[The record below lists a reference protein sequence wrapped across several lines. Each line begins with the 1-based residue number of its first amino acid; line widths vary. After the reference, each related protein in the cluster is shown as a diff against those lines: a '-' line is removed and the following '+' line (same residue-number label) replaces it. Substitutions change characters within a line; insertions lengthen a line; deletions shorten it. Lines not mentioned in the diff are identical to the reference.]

1 MKIDFIFGGY
11 EHYLQRRKK
20 KSKSRHLRWLWQTTL
35 PILQLER
42 GEVALFLSAYTEAVT
57 DHVLLI
63 EEGVSVV

>member
-1 MKIDFIFGGY
+1 MATATKQLCPF
-11 EHYLQRRKK
+11 
-20 KSKSRHLRWLWQTTL
+20 
-35 PILQLER
+35 LQLER